1 MPLVNMSSYIAVPK
15 GRPKVKPLLSS
26 LSFSVNEPLSMSE
39 PVPVGYEQQL
49 ISVSESAGVN
59 VNKSIV
65 NNYFRHWIF
74 FIKETRLV
82 FFQTG
87 KGRSGFFNEVSM
99 EFTVH

>member
-1 MPLVNMSSYIAVPK
+1 
-15 GRPKVKPLLSS
+15 
-26 LSFSVNEPLSMSE
+26 MSE

-82 FFQTG
+82 FFPNWEGQVITQP
-87 KGRSGFFNEVSM
+87 GFFNEVSM